1 MSFHEIF
8 FFFFLKAIVEGAR
21 EWGCEEGAL
30 RDPQKSTWNH
40 IESTVDLKWKTG
52 LWKVSGREVL

>member
-1 MSFHEIF
+1 M
-8 FFFFLKAIVEGAR
+8 EGAR

-30 RDPQKSTWNH
+30 RGPRKNMWNH

-52 LWKVSGREVL
+52 LRKVSCREVL

>member
-1 MSFHEIF
+1 M
-8 FFFFLKAIVEGAR
+8 EGAR